1 MPPARQLAGS
11 PPPIGYL
18 HSRSITVPT
27 VSRATARIAI
37 LSILIADQPVLDL
50 QLTAAAAEAAGVSL
64 APSPAPVSLPCPRK
78 GECSKLS
85 LCTDSGGRGPR
96 NARERPR
103 GARAS
108 AEGKRVG
115 SRRWAAGSRPGA
127 RQAGPGQGCWEAG
140 ERAEAAPCRSNLDFA
155 RSFDPG
161 QNQLSLKEVKT

>member
-50 QLTAAAAEAAGVSL
+50 LLTAAAAEAAGVSL

-78 GECSKLS
+78 GECSN
-85 LCTDSGGRGPR
+85 CHFAPTVVGGGRGTQGRGPGVPGPVQR
-96 NARERPR
+96 GSGSAQGGGLPAVDQVPARPARDT
-103 GARAS
+103 GAGRLAS
-108 AEGKRVG
+108 A
-115 SRRWAAGSRPGA
+115 RRLL
-127 RQAGPGQGCWEAG
+127 
-140 ERAEAAPCRSNLDFA
+140 RAIL
-155 RSFDPG
+155 
-161 QNQLSLKEVKT
+161 T